1 MPQHKLN
8 LNSIGSPLRRPGSAR
23 PGVRDARGWFR
34 LGMAGWAGNGGRGG
48 EWKGRDW
55 VGVHGGEGRV
65 DRTSKGRV
73 EYKVGK

>member
-1 MPQHKLN
+1 MGEEEV
-8 LNSIGSPLRRPGSAR
+8 S
-23 PGVRDARGWFR
+23 
-34 LGMAGWAGNGGRGG
+34 GR
-48 EWKGRDW
+48 GRDW